1 MTALIK
7 GCFRLSK
14 SEMEAMTEDEYF
26 EAWGQAQYYLETALQ
41 VKFS

>member
-14 SEMEAMTEDEYF
+14 SEIEEMTEDEFY
-26 EAWGQAQYYLETALQ
+26 EAWGQAKFYLETIHQ
-41 VKFS
+41 VNFS